1 MYRRKLNVLLLGI
14 CIATW
19 FVALAAR
26 AEPPRNKA
34 EELFRQMEQACVQ
47 AKSANVAF
55 SGKFQ
60 GAIDGELK
68 GSLLLATGNKFR
80 LEMKGDLAIGT
91 DGIQPVNVAMACDGK
106 QSRTASLDPKIPSQV
121 VDVTNNYDTEMR
133 LQLARAGIL
142 GPMFML
148 AENVPPSEKPREF
161 DAEKQLGVSDFQ
173 LGENQIIGEQQA
185 LTRPPQGFASTRR
198 LRVMPQSA
206 TEKMGRETGKRPSTS
221 S

>member
-1 MYRRKLNVLLLGI
+1 
-14 CIATW
+14 
-19 FVALAAR
+19 
-26 AEPPRNKA
+26 
-34 EELFRQMEQACVQ
+34 MERACVQ

-91 DGIQPVNVAMACDGK
+91 DGIQPVNVAMVCDGK
-106 QSRTASLDPKIPSQV
+106 QSRTASLDPKILSQV

-142 GPMFML
+142 DPMFLL
-148 AENVPPSEKPREF
+148 AENVPPGQKPREF

-185 LTRPPQGFASTRR
+185 LTIHHKLHNRNYTEPLTVTVWLDGRHAVHGLGDCCLIALQSIRTWAGLRR
-198 LRVMPQSA
+198 ATNHCDVRESRGLERCLRI
-206 TEKMGRETGKRPSTS
+206 GS
-221 S
+221 SERRQ